1 MKTATDLR
9 EIKKLARMFVMLDI
23 QNTEYSPLIVK
34 HPFTDSGMVA
44 YRTRTEVLPKQISH
58 RIPQL
63 LNCGNRKSFG
73 RSRKHGHPT
82 RYPS

>member
-34 HPFTDSGMVA
+34 HPLPIAGWSHTEP
-44 YRTRTEVLPKQISH
+44 RTEVLPKQISH
-58 RIPQL
+58 RIP
-63 LNCGNRKSFG
+63 
-73 RSRKHGHPT
+73 
-82 RYPS
+82 